1 MEKVLDISI
10 ILPIKSAVVKDF
22 DDYFEKAIQSIKNQK
37 VKLKEV
43 VIVVTPEEKLNSTID
58 SYDFGDLNVN
68 KVVWDKQPSFASQV
82 NFGIEKATGKWVS
95 IFEFD
100 DEYANIWFDNVRKY
114 MEFYPMVQA
123 FLPIVV
129 DTDEKG
135 AFAGFTNEAV
145 FAANFAQEVGYLT
158 NDILQD
164 YQNFQ
169 SSGMVI
175 RKDVIEDFGGFKTS
189 IKLTFVYEFLLRLT
203 YNSVS
208 IMSIPRLG
216 YKHTNMR
223 EGSLFW
229 NYKFGNEKMLD
240 EEVKFWV
247 QSAKKEYFFKEDR
260 TINFEISN
268 D

>member
-1 MEKVLDISI
+1 MEKVLDLTI

-22 DDYFEKAIQSIKNQK
+22 EDYFGKAIQSIKSQK
-37 VKLKEV
+37 VGIKELL
-43 VIVVTPEEKLNSTID
+43 IVVTQEEKLNEHVD
-58 SYDFGDLNVN
+58 NFDYGDINFR
-68 KVVWDKQPSFASQV
+68 KIVWDKEPSFASQV
-82 NFGIEKATGKWVS
+82 NFGVENAKTKWVS

-100 DEYANIWFDNVRKY
+100 DEYANIWFDNVGKY
-114 MEFYPMVQA
+114 MEYYPMVQA
-123 FLPIVV
+123 FLPVVV

-169 SSGMVI
+169 TAGMVI
-175 RKDVIEDFGGFKTS
+175 RKDVIEEFGGFKS

-208 IMSIPRLG
+208 IMTIPKIG

-247 QSAKKEYFFKEDR
+247 QSAKKEYFFKDDR
-260 TINFEISN
+260 TIKFEQQN

>member
-1 MEKVLDISI
+1 
-10 ILPIKSAVVKDF
+10 
-22 DDYFEKAIQSIKNQK
+22 
-37 VKLKEV
+37 
-43 VIVVTPEEKLNSTID
+43 
-58 SYDFGDLNVN
+58 
-68 KVVWDKQPSFASQV
+68 
-82 NFGIEKATGKWVS
+82 
-95 IFEFD
+95 
-100 DEYANIWFDNVRKY
+100 

>member
-1 MEKVLDISI
+1 MEQILDISI
-10 ILPIKSAVVKDF
+10 ILPIKSSVVKDF

-37 VKLKEV
+37 VKLKEI
-43 VIVVTPEEKLNSTID
+43 VIVVTPEEKLNSIID

-68 KVVWDKQPSFASQV
+68 KVIWDKQPSFASQV
-82 NFGIEKATGKWVS
+82 NFGIENASGKWVS

>member
-1 MEKVLDISI
+1 MENILDITI
-10 ILPIKSAVVKDF
+10 ILPIKSSVVRDF
-22 DDYFEKAIQSIKNQK
+22 DEYFDKAVTSVKNQK
-37 VKLKEV
+37 IKIKELL
-43 VIVVTPEEKLNSTID
+43 IVTTPEEKLNAHIEA
-58 SYDFGDLNVN
+58 YDFGDLNFR
-68 KVVWDKQPSFASQV
+68 KIVWDKEPSFSAQV
-82 NFGIEKATGKWVS
+82 NFGVQNANSKWIS

-114 MEFYPMVQA
+114 MEYYPMVQA
-123 FLPIVV
+123 FLPVVV

-169 SSGMVI
+169 TAGMVI
-175 RKDVIEDFGGFKTS
+175 RKDVLEDFGGFKAS

-203 YNSVS
+203 YNSTS
-208 IMSIPRLG
+208 IMTIPRIG
-216 YKHTNMR
+216 YKHMNLR
-223 EGSLFW
+223 PGSIFW
-229 NYKFGNEKMLD
+229 KYKNGENKITDD
-240 EEVKFWV
+240 EVSFWIE
-247 QSAKKEYFFKEDR
+247 SAKKEHFFTTDR
-260 TINFEISN
+260 NIKFEPQS